1 MVHHSNN
8 DNEIVLLDSVL
19 LRDVLLNQ
27 HLAGELVSLGLE
39 RSCDLWVLAL
49 GELINLYPEFSNLL
63 RKISQDF
70 IEQWGLQEH
79 SQYKTKIEFS
89 SVQVTDNVDN
99 TIHTMVT
106 KHPSES
112 TSVRVSISMKASRHG
127 TVHWEAL
134 LPNSYLSQDIASGL
148 YDDTPKRDFCL
159 YFLSKARDG
168 DIISKH
174 WAQSSVSGWQ
184 DLLPKPTINIF
195 VDWLHSTKFS
205 QHDLPVFQERM
216 GLISGQRKTLEE
228 VGQEFDITR
237 ERVRQITQ
245 RFLRHL
251 SHRIRR
257 NRLAPFSVYLQ
268 KLFQKYGGIMTPE
281 EISRSEYFAICFEC
295 FSPQPVIELILH
307 CVGQFRALEY
317 DYESGRGSS
326 DISSVTWYLVEIEP
340 ESISVTRKLAFN
352 LVDKNPCKYSFEEL
366 VAIVSAES
374 NVPVETTKAS
384 LRTYK
389 LIERDSDGLMIRA
402 GWKAKPLTVS
412 AMALLVLREGG
423 VPLHFTAI
431 TEEIN
436 KHFPERNVKPNH
448 VLNSLFSPI
457 FRWVYRGTYGLAEW
471 GLPEIKPKENYA
483 AAKKAIKLF
492 LQELNRPA
500 TTREVEE
507 YLNKLADENPNFT
520 LLSRALIILQNNPRL
535 FVSLGQ
541 SNWGLVEWNMVPKPK
556 VDAIAL
562 ACNVLAED
570 ETAWLTNQQ
579 LYMEMKSRG
588 WTGPFIAVQRALD
601 REAAKSKRRIQKA
614 ELHGFHIQLYGLS
627 SRDWNEEAVLQNLLA
642 D

>member
-1 MVHHSNN
+1 MVRPSNN
-8 DNEIVLLDSVL
+8 DNEISLLDSIS
-19 LRDVLLNQ
+19 LRDVLSNQ
-27 HLAGELVSLGLE
+27 HLADELASLGLE

-49 GELINLYPEFSNLL
+49 GELINLYPGFSNQLS
-63 RKISQDF
+63 RISQDL
-70 IEQWGLQEH
+70 IEEGGFQEH
-79 SQYKTKIEFS
+79 SRYTIKIEFS
-89 SVQVTDNVDN
+89 PLRVTHDSDNM
-99 TIHTMVT
+99 IHTTVT

-112 TSVRVSISMKASRHG
+112 TTVRVSLSMKVSQRG

-134 LPNSYLSQDIASGL
+134 LQDSHLSQGITSGL
-148 YDDTPKRDFCL
+148 YDDAPMEDFCL
-159 YFLSKARDG
+159 HFLSKARDG
-168 DIISKH
+168 NAIIKH
-174 WAQSSVSGWQ
+174 WAQPPVSGWQ
-184 DLLPKPTINIF
+184 DLLPKPTIDIF
-195 VDWLHSTKFS
+195 VDWLYSTNLD
-205 QHDLPVFQERM
+205 QRDLSIFKERM
-216 GLISGQRKTLEE
+216 GLVSGRRKTLEE
-228 VGQEFDITR
+228 VGQEFGITR
-237 ERVRQITQ
+237 ERVRQITH

-251 SHRIRR
+251 SHPMRR
-257 NRLAPFSVYLQ
+257 KRLAPFRAYLR
-268 KLFQKYGGIMTPE
+268 KLFRKHDGIMTLE
-281 EISRSEYFAICFEC
+281 EISRDEYLAVCFE
-295 FSPQPVIELILH
+295 FFPLEPAIELILH
-307 CVGQFRALEY
+307 CAGQFRALEY

-326 DISSVTWYLVEIEP
+326 DISSVTWYLLEMEP
-340 ESISVTRKLAFN
+340 ESINVARKSAFT
-352 LVDKNPCKYSFEEL
+352 LISRDPCKYSFEEL
-366 VAIVSAES
+366 VEIVSAES

-436 KHFPERNVKPNH
+436 KHFPERNVTPNH

-520 LLSRALIILQNNPRL
+520 LLSRALVILQNNPRL

-601 REAAKSKRRIQKA
+601 REVVKSKRRIQKA

>member
-8 DNEIVLLDSVL
+8 NNEIVLLDSVL

-49 GELINLYPEFSNLL
+49 GELINLYSEFSNLL

-79 SQYKTKIEFS
+79 SQYTTKIEFS

-112 TSVRVSISMKASRHG
+112 TSVRVSISMKVSRHG

-134 LPNSYLSQDIASGL
+134 LPNSYLSKDIASGL
-148 YDDTPKRDFCL
+148 YDDTPKRDSCL
-159 YFLSKARDG
+159 YFLGKACDG
-168 DIISKH
+168 DIIIKH
-174 WAQSSVSGWQ
+174 WAQPSVSGWQ
-184 DLLPKPTINIF
+184 DLLPRPTTDIF
-195 VDWLHSTKFS
+195 MDWVHSTKFS
-205 QHDLPVFQERM
+205 QRDFRIFQERM

-228 VGQEFDITR
+228 VGLEFDMTR
-237 ERVRQITQ
+237 ERVRQITH
-245 RFLRHL
+245 RFLGHL
-251 SHRIRR
+251 SHWTRQH
-257 NRLAPFSVYLQ
+257 RLIPFSVYLR
-268 KLFQKYGGIMTPE
+268 KLFQKYDGIMTLE
-281 EISRSEYFAICFEC
+281 EISKDGYLASCFEC
-295 FSPQPVIELILH
+295 FSPQLVIELILH
-307 CVGQFRALEY
+307 CAGHFRALGY
-317 DYESGRGSS
+317 DYESARSASGAR
-326 DISSVTWYLVEIEP
+326 SVTWYLIEIGP
-340 ESISVTRKLAFN
+340 ESISVTRKLALT
-352 LVDKNPCKYSFEEL
+352 LVDKDPCKYSFEEL

-374 NVPVETTKAS
+374 NVPFEATKAS
-384 LRTYK
+384 LRTYQ
-389 LIERDSDGLMIRA
+389 LIEQGSDGFMIRR
-402 GWKAKPLTVS
+402 GKTQHLTVS
-412 AMALLVLREGG
+412 TMALIVLRETG

-431 TEEIN
+431 TEKIN
-436 KHFPERNVKPNH
+436 NRFPGRDIKPNH

-457 FRWVYRGTYGLAEW
+457 FRWVDRGTYGLAEW

-483 AAKKAIKLF
+483 AAKKAIRLF

-507 YLNKLADENPNFT
+507 RLNKLADEDPNFT
-520 LLSRALIILQNNPRL
+520 LLSRAVIILQNNPRF

-541 SNWGLVEWNMVPKPK
+541 SNWGLVKWNMVPKPK

-579 LYMEMKSRG
+579 LYIEMKSRG

-601 REAAKSKRRIQKA
+601 REVAKSKRRIQKA